1 MGFTRLRG
9 RVRVLMM
16 TNVKPGCVR
25 RHGER
30 GSETVEAGLVTLIMF
45 ALIFLLLDISLSL
58 FIKSTLQEA
67 AVDGVRFGITEQLLS
82 SNTYLNDSINSVVQ
96 SASMGFITNPGCQIT
111 ISYYDPYGSATTTPT
126 GGDILQV
133 AITGYQ
139 YTPLGAIMKSAAPV
153 SISVQASDVME
164 ACPLAGCPAAVNPV
178 NPVCP

>member
-1 MGFTRLRG
+1 MT
-9 RVRVLMM
+9 
-16 TNVKPGCVR
+16 TNVKPGCAG

-67 AVDGVRFGITEQLLS
+67 AVDGVRFGITEQLLTG
-82 SNTYLNDSINSVVQ
+82 NNYLNDSINSVVQ
-96 SASMGFITNPGCQIT
+96 SASLGFITNPGCQVT
-111 ISYYDPYGSATTTPT
+111 ISYYDPYGGPTTTPT

-164 ACPLAGCPAAVNPV
+164 ACPLAGCPTAVNPS
-178 NPVCP
+178 PPSCP